1 VLPGKV
7 DSRECVCQCGTMD
20 KVYRPVQFL
29 GGDLTFPRNKNT
41 LMKFRNWDVDICIQ
55 QVYENH

>member
-1 VLPGKV
+1 MV
-7 DSRECVCQCGTMD
+7 DSRECVCQCGIMD
-20 KVYRPVQFL
+20 KVYLPVQFV

-41 LMKFRNWDVDICIQ
+41 LMKFRTWDIDIYIQ